1 MDQQST
7 TILPLDEFDWRL
19 DSTAAVFSAI
29 SRAILETQDRFARV
43 NEDYE
48 TDLGLAVIED
58 LLGLAFVAAQA
69 YIAGTISD
77 ARKIAK
83 RGASLTKHSLLR
95 IGSATIPDTTTTY
108 LELIDSVAN
117 YYKHHDEWSGGDRSG
132 HHQKTVE
139 VLRCMETDEFEPFIC
154 IRVAEAL
161 HHGTEGAELQTLL
174 SLITGWRQVV
184 IQEAKSV
191 LG

>member
-7 TILPLDEFDWRL
+7 SILHFNEFDWRL
-19 DSTAAVFSAI
+19 DSTTAVFNAI
-29 SRAILETQDRFARV
+29 SRAILETQARFAGV

-48 TDLGLAVIED
+48 TDLGIAVIED

-83 RGASLTKHSLLR
+83 RAPSLTKQGLLR
-95 IGSATIPDTTTTY
+95 IGSATIADTTTTCM
-108 LELIDSVAN
+108 ELIDAVAN
-117 YYKHHDEWSGGDRSG
+117 YYKHHDEWSCWDKPGP
-132 HHQKTVE
+132 HQKTVE
-139 VLRCMETDEFEPFIC
+139 VLRCLETDDFEPFIC
-154 IRVAEAL
+154 IRAAEAL
-161 HHGTEGAELQTLL
+161 HHGVEGAELQTLL

-191 LG
+191 PG